1 MGRQLDCVIRG
12 GTLADGTGAP
22 LRGADVGIAAGR
34 IVAVGTVDDRGAE
47 EIDARGLLVTP
58 GFVDIHTHYD
68 GQATWDSQLAP
79 SSWHGVTTAVMGNC
93 GVGFAPVKPQDH
105 NRLVELMEGVE
116 DIPGTALHEGLAWN
130 WQSFP
135 EYLDAL
141 EARPRDMDICAQLP
155 HGALRVFVMGER
167 GANLEPATDAD
178 IAEMRR
184 LSAEAV
190 AAGAIGFSTSRTLNH
205 RTIKG
210 DPTPSLRATEAELMA
225 IAMGQK
231 DAGKGVLEL
240 ISDFNQPDVDSE
252 FAMVKRIVAASGRP
266 LSLSLGQAHSQ
277 PDGWRHLLGLIDS
290 ANDEGLDI
298 KAQVAPR
305 PIGLLLGLQASA
317 SPFSHLPSYQRIAA
331 LPFDQRLAAMQDPAF
346 RTALLTEADGS
357 AHGEQNQVLTAT
369 RLLTN
374 YRMIF
379 PLGDPPN
386 YEPAE
391 ESSLANRAVR
401 EGRSAN
407 ELAYDLM
414 VANGGKDFL
423 LLPFANFARFNLD
436 DTGEMLGAKNTLMGL
451 GDGGAH
457 VGLICDGSFPTFLL
471 SYWGRDRA
479 SGRIDLA
486 TLVRRQTA
494 DNARAMG
501 LLDRGIIA
509 PGMRA
514 DINLID
520 FDALACHRPE
530 MAYDLP
536 AGGKRLLQRASGYR
550 RTMVAGQ
557 TTYIDGEATGALPGR
572 LVRGSQPAPAA

>member
-1 MGRQLDCVIRG
+1 
-12 GTLADGTGAP
+12 
-22 LRGADVGIAAGR
+22 
-34 IVAVGTVDDRGAE
+34 
-47 EIDARGLLVTP
+47 
-58 GFVDIHTHYD
+58 
-68 GQATWDSQLAP
+68 
-79 SSWHGVTTAVMGNC
+79 
-93 GVGFAPVKPQDH
+93 
-105 NRLVELMEGVE
+105 
-116 DIPGTALHEGLAWN
+116 
-130 WQSFP
+130 
-135 EYLDAL
+135 
-141 EARPRDMDICAQLP
+141 
-155 HGALRVFVMGER
+155 
-167 GANLEPATDAD
+167 
-178 IAEMRR
+178 
-184 LSAEAV
+184 
-190 AAGAIGFSTSRTLNH
+190 
-205 RTIKG
+205 
-210 DPTPSLRATEAELMA
+210 
-225 IAMGQK
+225 
-231 DAGKGVLEL
+231 
-240 ISDFNQPDVDSE
+240 
-252 FAMVKRIVAASGRP
+252 
-266 LSLSLGQAHSQ
+266 
-277 PDGWRHLLGLIDS
+277 
-290 ANDEGLDI
+290 
-298 KAQVAPR
+298 
-305 PIGLLLGLQASA
+305 
-317 SPFSHLPSYQRIAA
+317 
-331 LPFDQRLAAMQDPAF
+331 MQDPAF